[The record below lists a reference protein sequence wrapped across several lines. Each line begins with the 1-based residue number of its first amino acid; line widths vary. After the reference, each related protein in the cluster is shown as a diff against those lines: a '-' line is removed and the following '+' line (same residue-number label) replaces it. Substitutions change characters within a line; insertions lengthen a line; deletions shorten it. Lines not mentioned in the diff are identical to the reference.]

1 MKVLITGGT
10 SLIGGQLARA
20 LADRGDEVTVL
31 QRRPSRLGLR
41 EVLADLGDGQVVRNA
56 LAGQD
61 AVVHLAAKADV
72 SGDPADYARINI
84 GGTRTVVQA
93 AERAGVERLVYVSSP
108 SVAHCGSSLVGAG
121 AAPADPSRARGPYA
135 RTKAAAEL
143 IALAADS
150 ATLSVVAIRPHLVW
164 GPGDTQ
170 LTGRIVARARAGRLP
185 IIGSGA
191 ALIDTTYITN
201 AVEALVAAVD
211 RCPQAHG
218 RALLVSNGEPRPVAE
233 ILGAICRAGGVA
245 PPNRHVPVGL
255 AIGVGAVSDGLA
267 AARRW
272 LAERFPAPI
281 GEPGDPTMTRFLAE
295 QLSTAHWFDLRATE
309 AALQWR
315 PRIGL
320 DEGFRRLA
328 EFSALAD

>member
-1 MKVLITGGT
+1 MKILITGGT
-10 SLIGGQLARA
+10 SLIGGQLAQT
-20 LADRGDEVTVL
+20 LAARGDEITVL
-31 QRRPSRLGLR
+31 QRRSSHLGLR
-41 EVLADLGDGQVVRNA
+41 EVLADLGDVDAVRNA
-56 LAGQD
+56 AAGQD
-61 AVVHLAAKADV
+61 AVVHLAAKANV
-72 SGDPADYARINI
+72 SGDPAEYLRINV
-84 GGTRTVVQA
+84 GGTRTVVRA
-93 AERAGVERLVYVSSP
+93 AEEAGVERLVYVSSP
-108 SVAHCGSSLVGAG
+108 SVAHSGSSLVGAG
-121 AAPADPSRARGPYA
+121 AGPADPFQARGHYA

-150 ATLSVVAIRPHLVW
+150 AELSVVAIRPHLVW

-218 RALLVSNGEPRPVAE
+218 QALVVSNGEPRPIAE

-245 PPNRHVPVGL
+245 PPSRHVPVGL
-255 AIGVGAVSDGLA
+255 AIGVGVMSDGLA

-272 LAERFPAPI
+272 LAARSPAPI

-309 AALQWR
+309 AALRWR
-315 PRIGL
+315 PRVSL

-328 EFSALAD
+328 EFSD